1 MDSSSVSRN
10 HARICQVGGEYV
22 IFDNKSKYGT
32 TIRDSKTYLK
42 LDMTKKGVQIDRTIL
57 MMRIVRKNILE
68 WFLNLLLASFCSY
81 IFSGLIYIIVRGLLK
96 NCKPFSKVWK
106 E

>member
-1 MDSSSVSRN
+1 MNGNISFLLGFIREERRWS
-10 HARICQVGGEYV
+10 ARFILLFRLASYAEAVQVGGEYV

-68 WFLNLLLASFCSY
+68 
-81 IFSGLIYIIVRGLLK
+81 
-96 NCKPFSKVWK
+96 
-106 E
+106 

>member
-1 MDSSSVSRN
+1 
-10 HARICQVGGEYV
+10 V

-57 MMRIVRKNILE
+57 MMRIVRNNILE
-68 WFLNLLLASFCSY
+68 
-81 IFSGLIYIIVRGLLK
+81 
-96 NCKPFSKVWK
+96 
-106 E
+106 